1 MAVSDLIKNV
11 MDELENVMH
20 SKSVIGDPITS
31 GDYTVIPVSKVSFG
45 FGAGGGGSNQI
56 KKGKNCEGVGGGWN
70 IEPLAFLVVGIDGA
84 RLYSLKQDET
94 IMGKLFDMA
103 PKVAETIKDYVET
116 RDTGAGSE
124 EAPSDEST
132 DQ

>member
-116 RDTGAGSE
+116 RDTGVGSK